1 MPASIIRPARCAPA
15 IACAGG
21 ACCTNSAPRTASP
34 TNKCGKLIVAT
45 DQAELAKVE
54 TLLAQGLT
62 NGVEGLEM
70 IGGNAARAL
79 EPELACIGA
88 LSSPESGIVDSHGYM
103 LALWGEL
110 QDRGGSI
117 AFETPVER
125 MSYAAPQWRVQFGG
139 RDAGVVE
146 FDAGSEC

>member
-1 MPASIIRPARCAPA
+1 
-15 IACAGG
+15 
-21 ACCTNSAPRTASP
+21 
-34 TNKCGKLIVAT
+34 
-45 DQAELAKVE
+45 
-54 TLLAQGLT
+54 
-62 NGVEGLEM
+62 M

-88 LSSPESGIVDSHGYM
+88 LSSPESGIVDSHGYTS
-103 LALWGEL
+103 ALWGEL

-146 FDAGSEC
+146 FDAGSECQRLEVLRDRGEVRGPGSGRSTGGFSGPRRARIGRIRSKVAAVHMYRER

>member
-1 MPASIIRPARCAPA
+1 MLYEFCASHGVAP
-15 IACAGG
+15 
-21 ACCTNSAPRTASP
+21 
-34 TNKCGKLIVAT
+34 NKCGKLIVAT